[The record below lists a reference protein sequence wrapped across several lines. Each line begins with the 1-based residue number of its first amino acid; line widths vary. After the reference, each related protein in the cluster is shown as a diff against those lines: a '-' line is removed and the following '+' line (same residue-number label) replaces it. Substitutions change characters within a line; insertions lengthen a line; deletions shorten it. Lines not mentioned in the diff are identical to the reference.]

1 MSSAAC
7 GKTYCPS
14 KHACAI
20 HIFHQPWSSS
30 LVWEW
35 EIFYILGEKQILRWK
50 ILSWLNISCG
60 CLGESV
66 LLAQHLETLGKNR
79 VQQPRFWSNWYRFCL
94 WCLPS
99 RSICIAITAYSGLKT
114 SSVITVTKKKK
125 IMVIFGIVFFIK
137 LKLHF
142 LSNRILKSHGRFPS
156 FQYVSWYF
164 CRCTLETKVSIG
176 GMWER
181 TRGWTTNDS
190 HDYIIYFCATFLYY
204 CFLFS
209 VILEFT

>member
-66 LLAQHLETLGKNR
+66 LLAQHLETLGKNW

-99 RSICIAITAYSGLKT
+99 RSICIAITAYSGPKT
-114 SSVITVTKKKK
+114 SSIITVTKKKK
-125 IMVIFGIVFFIK
+125 LWWFLVLFFSSNLSCTFSATEFWRAMVVFPLFSMFHGIFVDVLLK
-137 LKLHF
+137 LKW
-142 LSNRILKSHGRFPS
+142 
-156 FQYVSWYF
+156 V
-164 CRCTLETKVSIG
+164 LEACEKELGVGLQMIHMTI
-176 GMWER
+176 
-181 TRGWTTNDS
+181 
-190 HDYIIYFCATFLYY
+190 
-204 CFLFS
+204 
-209 VILEFT
+209 